1 MTVDTST
8 REKEINRVTL
18 VGFVVN
24 LILSAAKLAAGILGR
39 SGAMVADAIHSF
51 SDMATDIVVIVFA
64 RISSKPKDDGHD
76 YGHGKYE
83 TLATIII
90 SLALA
95 AVGIGILSSS
105 IGSIRTILE
114 GGTLPRPGA
123 VALVAAVVS
132 IVAKEILYRY
142 TVRVGRRIDS
152 PSVIANAWHHRSDA
166 LSSLGTLAGIGCA
179 YFLGEKWR
187 IADPIA
193 ALLVAVF
200 IFKIALDLIRTG
212 LGELLEKSLPA
223 DVEQEILSIVTAN
236 PEIRSP
242 HNLRTRRI
250 GASIAIE
257 VHVRVDGAM
266 SVAHSHALT
275 VDIEH
280 RLRARFG
287 AGTRQQRRTPAPP
300 RDAPPPREGSPARQ
314 HLRDGSSARRDLRST
329 GPPLDG
335 PTRPRTTAFPHD
347 STPFA
352 GTSRR
357 PHENP
362 HDGPTKTRTTAPR
375 TWHGVWVFT
384 AREES
389 FLRRRQSDE
398 KRKKF
403 GFSEKNT
410 YLATQNVC
418 RTPVSERAK
427 AHKDKTINT
436 KKDCL
441 SEENSTLS
449 N

>member
-8 REKEINRVTL
+8 REKEIYRVTL

-166 LSSLGTLAGIGCA
+166 LSSLGTFAGIGCA

-236 PEIRSP
+236 PEVREP

-287 AGTRQQRRTPAPP
+287 AGTMIAIHV
-300 RDAPPPREGSPARQ
+300 E
-314 HLRDGSSARRDLRST
+314 
-329 GPPLDG
+329 PL
-335 PTRPRTTAFPHD
+335 
-347 STPFA
+347 
-352 GTSRR
+352 
-357 PHENP
+357 
-362 HDGPTKTRTTAPR
+362 K
-375 TWHGVWVFT
+375 
-384 AREES
+384 
-389 FLRRRQSDE
+389 
-398 KRKKF
+398 
-403 GFSEKNT
+403 
-410 YLATQNVC
+410 
-418 RTPVSERAK
+418 
-427 AHKDKTINT
+427 
-436 KKDCL
+436 
-441 SEENSTLS
+441 
-449 N
+449 

>member
-8 REKEINRVTL
+8 REKEIYRVTL

-83 TLATIII
+83 ALATIII

-287 AGTRQQRRTPAPP
+287 AGTMIAIHV
-300 RDAPPPREGSPARQ
+300 E
-314 HLRDGSSARRDLRST
+314 
-329 GPPLDG
+329 PL
-335 PTRPRTTAFPHD
+335 
-347 STPFA
+347 
-352 GTSRR
+352 
-357 PHENP
+357 
-362 HDGPTKTRTTAPR
+362 K
-375 TWHGVWVFT
+375 
-384 AREES
+384 
-389 FLRRRQSDE
+389 
-398 KRKKF
+398 
-403 GFSEKNT
+403 
-410 YLATQNVC
+410 
-418 RTPVSERAK
+418 
-427 AHKDKTINT
+427 
-436 KKDCL
+436 
-441 SEENSTLS
+441 
-449 N
+449 

>member
-8 REKEINRVTL
+8 REKEIYRVTL

-24 LILSAAKLAAGILGR
+24 LILSAVKLAAGILGR

-287 AGTRQQRRTPAPP
+287 AGTMIAIHV
-300 RDAPPPREGSPARQ
+300 E
-314 HLRDGSSARRDLRST
+314 
-329 GPPLDG
+329 PL
-335 PTRPRTTAFPHD
+335 
-347 STPFA
+347 
-352 GTSRR
+352 
-357 PHENP
+357 
-362 HDGPTKTRTTAPR
+362 K
-375 TWHGVWVFT
+375 
-384 AREES
+384 
-389 FLRRRQSDE
+389 
-398 KRKKF
+398 
-403 GFSEKNT
+403 
-410 YLATQNVC
+410 
-418 RTPVSERAK
+418 
-427 AHKDKTINT
+427 
-436 KKDCL
+436 
-441 SEENSTLS
+441 
-449 N
+449 

>member
-1 MTVDTST
+1 MTADTST
-8 REKEINRVTL
+8 REKEIYRVTL

-114 GGTLPRPGA
+114 
-123 VALVAAVVS
+123 AAVVS

-236 PEIRSP
+236 PEVREP

-287 AGTRQQRRTPAPP
+287 AGTMIAIHV
-300 RDAPPPREGSPARQ
+300 E
-314 HLRDGSSARRDLRST
+314 
-329 GPPLDG
+329 PL
-335 PTRPRTTAFPHD
+335 
-347 STPFA
+347 
-352 GTSRR
+352 
-357 PHENP
+357 
-362 HDGPTKTRTTAPR
+362 K
-375 TWHGVWVFT
+375 
-384 AREES
+384 
-389 FLRRRQSDE
+389 
-398 KRKKF
+398 
-403 GFSEKNT
+403 
-410 YLATQNVC
+410 
-418 RTPVSERAK
+418 
-427 AHKDKTINT
+427 
-436 KKDCL
+436 
-441 SEENSTLS
+441 
-449 N
+449 

>member
-1 MTVDTST
+1 MTADTST
-8 REKEINRVTL
+8 REKEIYRVTL

-236 PEIRSP
+236 PEVREP

-287 AGTRQQRRTPAPP
+287 AGTMIAIHV
-300 RDAPPPREGSPARQ
+300 E
-314 HLRDGSSARRDLRST
+314 
-329 GPPLDG
+329 PL
-335 PTRPRTTAFPHD
+335 
-347 STPFA
+347 
-352 GTSRR
+352 
-357 PHENP
+357 
-362 HDGPTKTRTTAPR
+362 K
-375 TWHGVWVFT
+375 
-384 AREES
+384 
-389 FLRRRQSDE
+389 
-398 KRKKF
+398 
-403 GFSEKNT
+403 
-410 YLATQNVC
+410 
-418 RTPVSERAK
+418 
-427 AHKDKTINT
+427 
-436 KKDCL
+436 
-441 SEENSTLS
+441 
-449 N
+449 